1 MRELIPDW
9 HQTVSPPIGAGAV
22 ISKLTDPPSWYGS
35 LHSLRLAGCGR
46 KAQPHATRTQA
57 ETTAGAVRLRR
68 RSRCLRPCRW
78 FRPAPARARTRAG
91 GHDRGWHQAGGG
103 GVEVGEPVQDGE
115 VLAAQPGHGH
125 GIIPFALPDCRTIW
139 QSSARQAKVQGRML
153 DGP

>member
-9 HQTVSPPIGAGAV
+9 HQTDIRAYRRGGCNFK
-22 ISKLTDPPSWYGS
+22 IDRPPSWYGS

-78 FRPAPARARTRAG
+78 FRAAPARARTRAG
-91 GHDRGWHQAGGG
+91 VTTEAGTRPA
-103 GVEVGEPVQDGE
+103 EA
-115 VLAAQPGHGH
+115 VL
-125 GIIPFALPDCRTIW
+125 R
-139 QSSARQAKVQGRML
+139 
-153 DGP
+153 